1 MSPANPIQWNNET
14 YRFCQNSNFVQ
25 LKSVFSLLSSWV
37 IFYCRSCLHCRLPC
51 SDSRAKMQMNLG
63 NENILNDS
71 EAESSAFQWQNRLP
85 YFALEK
91 ISPHRTLWTCS
102 WAAFGM
108 QANLDR
114 STTRYTTKA
123 HCYTDKLKHLAL
135 CKLLLNKK
143 MPVTKSSWLL
153 NQNWRLSPFFHCWPV
168 LILSVKLHRKQVIS
182 TKLVCCMLFHLTK
195 SIPCGP
201 GFHCAF

>member
-1 MSPANPIQWNNET
+1 
-14 YRFCQNSNFVQ
+14 
-25 LKSVFSLLSSWV
+25 
-37 IFYCRSCLHCRLPC
+37 
-51 SDSRAKMQMNLG
+51 MQMNLG

-91 ISPHRTLWTCS
+91 ISPHRTLWPCS

-123 HCYTDKLKHLAL
+123 HCYTDKLKHLTL
-135 CKLLLNKK
+135 CKLLSNKK

-153 NQNWRLSPFFHCWPV
+153 NQNWRLSPFFPWLTCPNSERKTTQETSYIHKTGV
-168 LILSVKLHRKQVIS
+168 LHAFSPHKINTMWTWFSLYILKI
-182 TKLVCCMLFHLTK
+182 
-195 SIPCGP
+195 
-201 GFHCAF
+201 